1 MNVAITEG
9 IEIRVKVTF
18 RPDLSQVEN
27 ESFFF
32 NYEIFIENHN
42 AFSVQLQHRNWYIFD
57 SMNDASVVSGEGV
70 VGEKPI
76 LKSQE
81 SYSYMSG
88 CELFSEIGYMK
99 GFYTFINLET
109 RQSFQVMIPKFH
121 LVFPPRMN

>member
-18 RPDLSQVEN
+18 RSDLSQIEN

-32 NYEIFIENHN
+32 NYEVFIENHN

-57 SMNDASVVSGEGV
+57 SMNDANLVSGEGV

-76 LKSQE
+76 LKPQE

-99 GFYTFINLET
+99 GFYTFKNLET
-109 RQSFQVMIPKFH
+109 GKSFQVLIPKFH
-121 LVFPPRMN
+121 LVFPPRLN